1 MQEKNDNYFYIPQI
15 KRRNQKAAIFKGLT
29 IFSIVFSISFLVF
42 FLVDIVRAGYP
53 AFTQTYIK
61 IEVSINDEVVEN
73 PYGAVN
79 GKQLKII
86 SRAWLRDL
94 PLLIK
99 ANPSWM
105 NTKQEFWALA
115 NSEVDQYLKGK
126 ESRTSERDRAYVDEL
141 KNDGKVE
148 LKFNT
153 LFLLSGDSKIPEN
166 SGIYSAIIGSLL
178 TMIVTIAIAFPIGV
192 MTAIYLE
199 EFAPENKLT
208 HIIEVNINN
217 LAAIPSIL
225 FGLLGL
231 AIFINFFGVPRSS
244 PLVGGM
250 TLALMSLPVI
260 IVSSKAALKSVPAS
274 IRQAGFGLGLT
285 KWQIVRDHV
294 LPVAMPGILTGSIIS
309 IARAIGE
316 TAPLIIVGMIAF
328 VPDAATSFSDAATVL
343 PAQIFT
349 WAGMPEKAYL
359 ERTAAAIIV
368 LLVLLLSLNAV
379 AIYLRK
385 KFERKW

>member
-148 LKFNT
+148 LKFNKI
-153 LFLLSGDSKIPEN
+153 FLLSGDSKIPEN

-328 VPDAATSFSDAATVL
+328 VPDTATSFSDAATVL